1 MFHCEEAVLLKI
13 GSEQIPFPCSLR
25 ELVMDR
31 YAESPGAG
39 ANAHPMETAELVD
52 YLKNVEDFN
61 ISPWIAVMEKVDAIG
76 DPATPSREQ
85 TAILRWL
92 GKSME
97 LWEKEYPL
105 EGRLGTRVRHLKP
118 LAAALAVTDPGF
130 LQPGAHPLHQML
142 DSIHERAV
150 GWQSR
155 LDRVGAALEQQ
166 VTETIENARGWFDN
180 HSTDLT
186 LVAQKFSSAAEKDRA
201 RARRMVQRVVETEA
215 GKVRTAEAKS
225 EAARMINTE
234 LAHYDAP
241 EEIGEFLTGPWFSS
255 AQLLLLKFGAES
267 EEWQQMST
275 TTHDLLDS
283 LQTLADANDERRQ
296 YIFEAVTE
304 LPKRMRRWLVS
315 LHHDTEAVNES
326 MGLVERAH
334 LRILREQPVE
344 LSRIAPIVLDA
355 SGGQAPAT
363 QSNAVLNTLKQC
375 SEGQWFIIKNDDSVL
390 RAQLVLKI
398 EQSQQMVFANMAGVK
413 ALQLSYE
420 DFDQL
425 LTDHKII
432 PIHCGASFSLC
443 LAQAAGV
450 DSIEILNALAS
461 AMQGVEPAA
470 APAPTLK
477 TGPEADC
484 DLVEIL
490 PDDVDPLLG
499 APEDGIEAEL
509 EPPSLEEL
517 ECHAATE
524 PSFAGYLSKAKPKRP
539 PPTPHTPRD
548 QPTSSGEKSTGSLAE
563 QAQAIKRRAALSSAA
578 SINNDEKP
586 VFPSGAGLDI
596 EETGRFLSNDD
607 RANAGLLNAN
617 QETSSH
623 LGAIQEGA
631 APADE
636 KPRNENA
643 QARQLGVE
651 STGVLDSETTS
662 DASRQ
667 VDLPM
672 GVWLGFHDGEA
683 PTMARL
689 AVFDPNEDCF
699 IFVNRQ
705 GVKIRIVSRHEM
717 LSLIDHEMVDILQV
731 TSNFREVVTEARKN
745 LKS

>member
-1 MFHCEEAVLLKI
+1 MFNCEEGVLLKL
-13 GSEQIPFPCSLR
+13 GAEQIPFTCSLR
-25 ELVMDR
+25 ELVIDR
-31 YAESPGAG
+31 YAEPPGAG
-39 ANAHPMETAELVD
+39 ANAHPMDTAELVN
-52 YLKNVEDFN
+52 YLKNVEDFS
-61 ISPWIAVMEKVDAIG
+61 IPPWIAVMEKVDAIG

-92 GKSME
+92 GKGLE
-97 LWEKEYPL
+97 LWEKQYPL

-118 LAAALAVTDPGF
+118 LAAALAVTDSDF

-166 VTETIENARGWFDN
+166 VIQTIENARGWFDD

-186 LVAQKFSSAAEKDRA
+186 LVAQNFSSAAEKDQA

-215 GKVRTAEAKS
+215 GKVRTAEARGK
-225 EAARMINTE
+225 AARMINAE
-234 LAHYDAP
+234 LAHYDIP

-267 EEWQQMST
+267 EEWQLMTT

-283 LQTLADANDERRQ
+283 LQTLDGADDERRQ

-304 LPKRMRRWLVS
+304 LPKRMRRWLLS

-334 LRILREQPVE
+334 LRILREQSLE
-344 LSRIAPIVLDA
+344 LSRIAPIIVND
-355 SGGQAPAT
+355 GNEGQAAAT

-375 SEGQWFIIKNDDSVL
+375 SEGQWFIIKNNDSVL

-425 LTDHKII
+425 LTDHEIT
-432 PIHCGASFSLC
+432 PIHSGASFSLC

-450 DSIEILNALAS
+450 DTIEILNALAG
-461 AMQGVEPAA
+461 AMQDMEPAA
-470 APAPTLK
+470 APTATLD
-477 TGPEADC
+477 TGAVADS
-484 DLVEIL
+484 DLAEIL
-490 PDDVDPLLG
+490 PDELDSVLG
-499 APEDGIEAEL
+499 APEDDIEAEL

-517 ECHAATE
+517 ERHAAAE
-524 PSFAGYLSKAKPKRP
+524 PSFAGYLSKAKPERR
-539 PPTPHTPRD
+539 PPTPPAQQTN
-548 QPTSSGEKSTGSLAE
+548 SGEKSAGSLAE
-563 QAQAIKRRAALSSAA
+563 QAQAIKSGAAA
-578 SINNDEKP
+578 SPLQPINTEEKP
-586 VFPSGAGLDI
+586 AFPSGAGLDM
-596 EETGRFLSNDD
+596 EETSRFLSTDD
-607 RANAGLLNAN
+607 KANAGLLNAD
-617 QETSSH
+617 QEISNH
-623 LGAIQEGA
+623 LNAIEKDT
-631 APADE
+631 APAVE
-636 KPRNENA
+636 KLLNENV
-643 QARQLGVE
+643 QAGQLQVDSSGL
-651 STGVLDSETTS
+651 LDGKAPS
-662 DASRQ
+662 DANRQ

-672 GVWLGFHDGEA
+672 GVWIGFHDGEG

-705 GVKIRIVSRHEM
+705 GVKIRIV
-717 LSLIDHEMVDILQV
+717 
-731 TSNFREVVTEARKN
+731 
-745 LKS
+745 

>member
-1 MFHCEEAVLLKI
+1 
-13 GSEQIPFPCSLR
+13 
-25 ELVMDR
+25 MDR
-31 YAESPGAG
+31 YAEPPGAG
-39 ANAHPMETAELVD
+39 ADAHPMDTAELVD
-52 YLKNVEDFN
+52 YLKSVEDFN
-61 ISPWIAVMEKVDAIG
+61 IPPWIAVMEKVDAMG

-92 GKSME
+92 GKGLE
-97 LWEKEYPL
+97 LWEKQYPL
-105 EGRLGTRVRHLKP
+105 EGRLGSRVRHLKP

-166 VTETIENARGWFDN
+166 VTQTIENARGWFDD
-180 HSTDLT
+180 HSTDLA
-186 LVAQKFSSAAEKDRA
+186 LVAQTFSSAAEKDQA

-215 GKVRTAEAKS
+215 GKLRTAEAKS
-225 EAARMINTE
+225 EAAHMINAE
-234 LAHYDAP
+234 LAHYDTP
-241 EEIGEFLTGPWFSS
+241 EEIGEFLTGPWFTS
-255 AQLLLLKFGAES
+255 AQLLFLKFGAES
-267 EEWQQMST
+267 EEWQLMTT

-283 LQTLADANDERRQ
+283 LQALGDADDERRQ

-304 LPKRMRRWLVS
+304 LPKRMRRWLLS

-334 LRILREQPVE
+334 LRILREQPIE
-344 LSRIAPIVLDA
+344 LTRIAPIVVIEA
-355 SGGQAPAT
+355 NGGQAAVP

-420 DFDQL
+420 NFDQL
-425 LTDHKII
+425 LTDHKIT
-432 PIHCGASFSLC
+432 PIHSGASFSLC

-450 DSIEILNALAS
+450 DTIEILNALAG
-461 AMQGVEPAA
+461 AMQGMEPAA
-470 APAPTLK
+470 APAATLN
-477 TGPEADC
+477 TGALADS

-490 PDDVDPLLG
+490 PDELDSVLG
-499 APEDGIEAEL
+499 APEDDIEAEL

-517 ECHAATE
+517 ERHATAE
-524 PSFAGYLSKAKPKRP
+524 PSFAGYLSKAKPERP
-539 PPTPHTPRD
+539 PPTPQT
-548 QPTSSGEKSTGSLAE
+548 QQTSSGDKSAGSLAE
-563 QAQAIKRRAALSSAA
+563 QAQAIKPRAAVSPPPPT
-578 SINNDEKP
+578 NNDEKP
-586 VFPSGAGLDI
+586 AFPSGAGLDI
-596 EETGRFLSNDD
+596 EETSRFLSTDD

-617 QETSSH
+617 QETSSY
-623 LGAIQEGA
+623 LGTIEE
-631 APADE
+631 D
-636 KPRNENA
+636 A
-643 QARQLGVE
+643 QAGQLQV
-651 STGVLDSETTS
+651 DSSGLLEGEAPP
-662 DASRQ
+662 DANRQ

-672 GVWLGFHDGEA
+672 GVWIGFHDGEA

-705 GVKIRIVSRHEM
+705 GVKIRIVSRQEM
-717 LSLIDHEMVDILQV
+717 LSLIDHDMVDILQI
-731 TSNFREVVTEARKN
+731 TSNFREVVTAARKN
-745 LKS
+745 LES

>member
-1 MFHCEEAVLLKI
+1 
-13 GSEQIPFPCSLR
+13 
-25 ELVMDR
+25 MDR
-31 YAESPGAG
+31 YAEPPGAG
-39 ANAHPMETAELVD
+39 ADAHPMDTAELVD
-52 YLKNVEDFN
+52 YLKSVEDFN
-61 ISPWIAVMEKVDAIG
+61 IPPWIAVMEKVDAMG

-92 GKSME
+92 GKGLE
-97 LWEKEYPL
+97 LWEKQYPL
-105 EGRLGTRVRHLKP
+105 EGRVGSRVRHLKP

-166 VTETIENARGWFDN
+166 VTQTIENARGWFDD
-180 HSTDLT
+180 HSTDLA
-186 LVAQKFSSAAEKDRA
+186 LVAQTFSSAAEKDQA

-215 GKVRTAEAKS
+215 GKLRTAEAKS
-225 EAARMINTE
+225 EAARMINAE
-234 LAHYDAP
+234 LAHYDTP
-241 EEIGEFLTGPWFSS
+241 EEIGEFLTGPWFTS

-267 EEWQQMST
+267 EEWQLMTT

-283 LQTLADANDERRQ
+283 LQALGDADDERRQ

-304 LPKRMRRWLVS
+304 LPKRMRRWLLS

-334 LRILREQPVE
+334 LRILREQPIE
-344 LSRIAPIVLDA
+344 LIRIAPIVVIDA
-355 SGGQAPAT
+355 NGGQAAAP

-420 DFDQL
+420 NFDQL
-425 LTDHKII
+425 LTDHKIT
-432 PIHCGASFSLC
+432 PIHSGASFSLC

-450 DSIEILNALAS
+450 DTIEILNALAG
-461 AMQGVEPAA
+461 AMQGMEPAA
-470 APAPTLK
+470 APAATLN
-477 TGPEADC
+477 TGALADS

-490 PDDVDPLLG
+490 PDELDSVLG
-499 APEDGIEAEL
+499 APEDDIEAEL

-517 ECHAATE
+517 ERHATAE
-524 PSFAGYLSKAKPKRP
+524 SSFAGYLSKAKPERP
-539 PPTPHTPRD
+539 PPTPPT
-548 QPTSSGEKSTGSLAE
+548 QQTSSGDKSAGSLAE
-563 QAQAIKRRAALSSAA
+563 QAQAIKPRAAVSPLPPT
-578 SINNDEKP
+578 NNDEKP
-586 VFPSGAGLDI
+586 AFPSGAGLDI
-596 EETGRFLSNDD
+596 EETSRFLSTDD

-623 LGAIQEGA
+623 LGTIEE
-631 APADE
+631 D
-636 KPRNENA
+636 A
-643 QARQLGVE
+643 QAGQLQV
-651 STGVLDSETTS
+651 DSSGLLEGEAPP
-662 DASRQ
+662 DANRQ

-672 GVWLGFHDGEA
+672 GVWIGFHDGEA

-705 GVKIRIVSRHEM
+705 GVKIRIVSRQEM
-717 LSLIDHEMVDILQV
+717 LSLIDHDMVDILQI
-731 TSNFREVVTEARKN
+731 TSNFREVVTAARKN
-745 LKS
+745 LES

>member
-1 MFHCEEAVLLKI
+1 
-13 GSEQIPFPCSLR
+13 
-25 ELVMDR
+25 MDR

-39 ANAHPMETAELVD
+39 ANAHPMDTAELVE
-52 YLKNVEDFN
+52 YLKSVEDFS
-61 ISPWIAVMEKVDAIG
+61 IPPWIAVMEKVDAMG

-92 GKSME
+92 GKGLE
-97 LWEKEYPL
+97 LWEKQYPL
-105 EGRLGTRVRHLKP
+105 EGRLGTQVRHLKP
-118 LAAALAVTDPGF
+118 LAAALAVTEPDF
-130 LQPGAHPLHQML
+130 LQPGAHPLHQIL

-166 VTETIENARGWFDN
+166 VTQTIENARGWFND

-186 LVAQKFSSAAEKDRA
+186 LVAQNFSSAAEKDQV

-215 GKVRTAEAKS
+215 GKVRTAEAKG
-225 EAARMINTE
+225 EAARMINAE
-234 LAHYDAP
+234 LAHYDTP
-241 EEIGEFLTGPWFSS
+241 EEIGEFLTGPWFTS

-267 EEWQQMST
+267 EEWQLMTT

-283 LQTLADANDERRQ
+283 LQTLGDADDERRQ

-304 LPKRMRRWLVS
+304 LPKRMRRWLLS

-326 MGLVERAH
+326 IGLVERAH
-334 LRILREQPVE
+334 LRILREQPVK
-344 LSRIAPIVLDA
+344 LSRIAPIVVIDDN
-355 SGGQAPAT
+355 GGQTATT

-375 SEGQWFIIKNDDSVL
+375 SEGQWFIINHDNSVL

-425 LTDHKII
+425 VTDHKIT

-450 DSIEILNALAS
+450 DTIEILNALVG
-461 AMQGVEPAA
+461 AMQGMEPAA
-470 APAPTLK
+470 APAATLN
-477 TGPEADC
+477 TGALADS

-490 PDDVDPLLG
+490 PNELDSVLG
-499 APEDGIEAEL
+499 APEDDIEAEL

-517 ECHAATE
+517 ERHAAAE
-524 PSFAGYLSKAKPKRP
+524 PSFAGYLSKAKPERP
-539 PPTPHTPRD
+539 PPAPPA
-548 QPTSSGEKSTGSLAE
+548 QQTSSGEKSAGSLAE
-563 QAQAIKRRAALSSAA
+563 QAQAIKPRASVSPPPPT
-578 SINNDEKP
+578 NNGEKP
-586 VFPSGAGLDI
+586 AFPSGAGLDI
-596 EETGRFLSNDD
+596 EETSRFLSTDD
-607 RANAGLLNAN
+607 RANAGLLNTN

-623 LGAIQEGA
+623 LGTTGEDT
-631 APADE
+631 APAGE
-636 KPRNENA
+636 KPLNENA
-643 QARQLGVE
+643 QARHLKDSSSGL
-651 STGVLDSETTS
+651 LDGEAPP
-662 DASRQ
+662 DANRQ

-672 GVWLGFHDGEA
+672 GVWIGFHDGEA

-717 LSLIDHEMVDILQV
+717 LSLIDHDMVDILQV
-731 TSNFREVVTEARKN
+731 TSNFREVVTAARKN
-745 LKS
+745 LES

>member
-1 MFHCEEAVLLKI
+1 
-13 GSEQIPFPCSLR
+13 
-25 ELVMDR
+25 MDR
-31 YAESPGAG
+31 YAEPPGAG
-39 ANAHPMETAELVD
+39 ADAHPMDTAELVD
-52 YLKNVEDFN
+52 YLKSVEDFN
-61 ISPWIAVMEKVDAIG
+61 IPPWIAVMEKVDAMG

-92 GKSME
+92 GKGLE
-97 LWEKEYPL
+97 LWEKQYPL
-105 EGRLGTRVRHLKP
+105 EGRVGSRVRHLKP

-166 VTETIENARGWFDN
+166 VTQTIENARGWFDD
-180 HSTDLT
+180 HSTDLA
-186 LVAQKFSSAAEKDRA
+186 LVAQTFSSAAEKDQA

-215 GKVRTAEAKS
+215 GKLRTAEAKS
-225 EAARMINTE
+225 EAARMINAE
-234 LAHYDAP
+234 LAHYDTP
-241 EEIGEFLTGPWFSS
+241 EEIGEFLTGPWFTS

-267 EEWQQMST
+267 EEWQLMTT

-283 LQTLADANDERRQ
+283 LQALGDADDERRQ

-304 LPKRMRRWLVS
+304 LPKRMRRWLLS

-334 LRILREQPVE
+334 LRILREQPIE
-344 LSRIAPIVLDA
+344 LIRIAPIVVIDA
-355 SGGQAPAT
+355 NGSEAAAP

-420 DFDQL
+420 NFDQL
-425 LTDHKII
+425 LTDHKIT
-432 PIHCGASFSLC
+432 PIHSGASFSLC

-450 DSIEILNALAS
+450 DTIEILNALAG
-461 AMQGVEPAA
+461 AMQGMEPAA
-470 APAPTLK
+470 APAATLN
-477 TGPEADC
+477 TGALADS

-490 PDDVDPLLG
+490 PDELDSVLG
-499 APEDGIEAEL
+499 APEDDIEAEL

-517 ECHAATE
+517 ERHATAE
-524 PSFAGYLSKAKPKRP
+524 SSFAGYLSKAKPERP
-539 PPTPHTPRD
+539 PPTPPT
-548 QPTSSGEKSTGSLAE
+548 QQTSSGDKSAGSLAE
-563 QAQAIKRRAALSSAA
+563 QAQAIKPRAAVSPPPPT
-578 SINNDEKP
+578 NNDEKP
-586 VFPSGAGLDI
+586 AFPSGAGLDI
-596 EETGRFLSNDD
+596 EETSRFLSTDD

-623 LGAIQEGA
+623 LGTIEE
-631 APADE
+631 D
-636 KPRNENA
+636 A
-643 QARQLGVE
+643 QAGQLQV
-651 STGVLDSETTS
+651 DSSGLLEGEAPP
-662 DASRQ
+662 DANRQ

-672 GVWLGFHDGEA
+672 GVWIGFHDGEA

-705 GVKIRIVSRHEM
+705 GVKIRIVSRQEM
-717 LSLIDHEMVDILQV
+717 LSLIDHDMVDILQI
-731 TSNFREVVTEARKN
+731 TSNFREVVTAARKN
-745 LKS
+745 LES